1 MGNGNGASGGVE
13 YPLMKHEACSFAV
26 IPGHPGVDE
35 SVPLRYNRVSKR
47 KDGTDEERTARMTAN
62 EENEQVKA
70 EKFKLSDLWK
80 KEDWLSIW
88 GAFLVIAVAA
98 VGVLSGLYD
107 FSGAKFAAWGEGKP
121 FLAVFTKAFGLKLA
135 LTFAAFAAL
144 FTAGNRLEGRKAGR
158 FFVAFAGLFLLT
170 CVVRLLSAQV
180 TFNRY
185 LEYAFW
191 ALILGLAVSNTV
203 KTPGWLKPALRTE
216 FYIKTGLILLG
227 AQVLF
232 SNIQKFGLY
241 GLGIAWGVTPIVI
254 VFMWWF
260 GVKVLKIKNKPLVIT
275 VAAATSVCGT
285 SAAIAAAAAA
295 KAKKTDLAFAVGT
308 SLIFTVL
315 MMVGLPFFIKAV
327 LIEPMI
333 GGAWIGG
340 TVDSTGAVVLAGQ
353 ALGDV
358 GGQVA
363 ALVKMIQNI
372 LIGFVA
378 LAIAIFFTTRVDA
391 DRSAGGKVGVSE
403 IWHRFPKFILGFVFA
418 SLFFSFV
425 MQPVVGV
432 EQTNAV
438 IKHLKEFQNWAFAL
452 AFTSIGL
459 ETNFKELCGQV
470 QGGKPFQL
478 YIVGQ
483 VFNLILTF
491 LVAWLLLSGRIFPV
505 PTINT

>member
-158 FFVAFAGLFLLT
+158 FFVAFVGLFLLT

-216 FYIKTGLILLG
+216 FYIKT
-227 AQVLF
+227 
-232 SNIQKFGLY
+232 
-241 GLGIAWGVTPIVI
+241 
-254 VFMWWF
+254 
-260 GVKVLKIKNKPLVIT
+260 
-275 VAAATSVCGT
+275 
-285 SAAIAAAAAA
+285 
-295 KAKKTDLAFAVGT
+295 
-308 SLIFTVL
+308 
-315 MMVGLPFFIKAV
+315 
-327 LIEPMI
+327 
-333 GGAWIGG
+333 
-340 TVDSTGAVVLAGQ
+340 
-353 ALGDV
+353 
-358 GGQVA
+358 
-363 ALVKMIQNI
+363 
-372 LIGFVA
+372 
-378 LAIAIFFTTRVDA
+378 
-391 DRSAGGKVGVSE
+391 
-403 IWHRFPKFILGFVFA
+403 
-418 SLFFSFV
+418 
-425 MQPVVGV
+425 
-432 EQTNAV
+432 
-438 IKHLKEFQNWAFAL
+438 
-452 AFTSIGL
+452 
-459 ETNFKELCGQV
+459 
-470 QGGKPFQL
+470 
-478 YIVGQ
+478 
-483 VFNLILTF
+483 
-491 LVAWLLLSGRIFPV
+491 
-505 PTINT
+505 

>member
-1 MGNGNGASGGVE
+1 M
-13 YPLMKHEACSFAV
+13 MKS
-26 IPGHPGVDE
+26 
-35 SVPLRYNRVSKR
+35 N
-47 KDGTDEERTARMTAN
+47 TAPVAN
-62 EENEQVKA
+62 DVVVA
-70 EKFKLSDLWK
+70 GKFKIRDLWK

-88 GAFLVIAVAA
+88 IAFILIAASA
-98 VGVLSGLYD
+98 VGVLTGWYD
-107 FSGAKFAAWGEGKP
+107 FSGAKFSTWAFSASEFTDPAKAKGFLDVFSWGLFGKLSVT
-121 FLAVFTKAFGLKLA
+121 FGAFGLLFA
-135 LTFAAFAAL
+135 LGSKCEGKKILKFIPAFAAI
-144 FTAGNRLEGRKAGR
+144 
-158 FFVAFAGLFLLT
+158 FLLV
-170 CVVRLLSAQV
+170 CVVRLLSAEF

-191 ALILGLAVSNTV
+191 ALLLGLLISNTV
-203 KTPGWLKPALRTE
+203 KVPEWLKPAIRTE
-216 FYIKTGLILLG
+216 FYIKTGLIILG

-241 GLGIAWGVTPIVI
+241 GLGIAWGVTPVVI
-254 VFMWWF
+254 LFMWWL
-260 GVKVLKIKNKPLVIT
+260 GVKVLKIQNKPLVIT

-315 MMVGLPFFIKAV
+315 MMVGLPFFIKA
-327 LIEPMI
+327 IHIDPMV

-378 LAIAIFFTTRVDA
+378 LGIAIFFTTKVDA
-391 DRSAGGKVGVSE
+391 QASADQKVGVGE
-403 IWHRFPKFILGFVFA
+403 IWQRFPKFILGFLAA
-418 SLFFSFV
+418 SMVFSFV
-425 MQPVVGV
+425 LQPVYGT
-432 EQTNAV
+432 EATTDV

-478 YIVGQ
+478 YIIGQ
-483 VFNLILTF
+483 VFNLVLTF
-491 LVAWLLLSGRIFPV
+491 VVVWFLLCGKFFPI